1 VGRGW
6 PERGAR
12 RWRRRCGD
20 GLTGVDRS
28 RRARAKFGALN
39 ERKARLEHGGGL
51 TRSSGRRIR
60 GAGSAA
66 TLVGGV
72 VRAEFAERA
81 VRWSSGLLDPE
92 VRLVGL
98 LQSWG
103 RGQRESNGAGGD
115 NSRWRRDLHLRVVR
129 RNSGETRAELVDRG
143 LGEALGVEAK
153 LGRWSAGAR
162 AQCCGW
168 STAERIA
175 ARRSKVGRSRSWL
188 RVAAMGRCSRRR
200 CSGAFKESWPRSRY
214 ACTRKGIAG
223 DHADELGRG
232 EERKEGDGPTG

>member
-1 VGRGW
+1 M
-6 PERGAR
+6 
-12 RWRRRCGD
+12 
-20 GLTGVDRS
+20 
-28 RRARAKFGALN
+28 
-39 ERKARLEHGGGL
+39 L

-60 GAGSAA
+60 DAGSAA

-72 VRAEFAERA
+72 VWAEFAERA

-175 ARRSKVGRSRSWL
+175 ARQSKVGRSRSRL
-188 RVAAMGRCSRRR
+188 GVAVMGRHGRRR
-200 CSGAFKESWPRSRY
+200 CSGRLKRAGRDFGY
-214 ACTRKGIAG
+214 ACIRMGIAG
-223 DHADELGRG
+223 DHAGELGREG
-232 EERKEGDGPTG
+232 KGRKETADGAGRFVSDRVRKGRSSAAARGEGR

>member
-1 VGRGW
+1 
-6 PERGAR
+6 
-12 RWRRRCGD
+12 
-20 GLTGVDRS
+20 
-28 RRARAKFGALN
+28 
-39 ERKARLEHGGGL
+39 
-51 TRSSGRRIR
+51 
-60 GAGSAA
+60 
-66 TLVGGV
+66 LVGGV

-188 RVAAMGRCSRRR
+188 GDAAMGRCSRRR

-223 DHADELGRG
+223 DHAGELGREG
-232 EERKEGDGPTG
+232 KGRKETADGAGRFVSDRVRKGKSTAGARGEGC

>member
-1 VGRGW
+1 M
-6 PERGAR
+6 
-12 RWRRRCGD
+12 
-20 GLTGVDRS
+20 
-28 RRARAKFGALN
+28 
-39 ERKARLEHGGGL
+39 
-51 TRSSGRRIR
+51 
-60 GAGSAA
+60 
-66 TLVGGV
+66 VGGV

-168 STAERIA
+168 STAERNA
-175 ARRSKVGRSRSWL
+175 ARQSKAGRSRSW
-188 RVAAMGRCSRRR
+188 RGVAVVGRRGRRR
-200 CSGAFKESWPRSRY
+200 CSGRLKRDGRDLGY
-214 ACTRKGIAG
+214 ACITKGIAG
-223 DHADELGRG
+223 DHAGELGRG
-232 EERKEGDGPTG
+232 GERKEGDGLTGQAGLSVTE